1 MLRDAM
7 DELDLDASELRV
19 IEVLSDDDAERLEFP
34 GSPTIR
40 VDGVDVQDPDD
51 QLGNLTCRVYR
62 KRDGRIS
69 PLPDEHDVREALDRA
84 YGAGGTHGASPG

>member
-7 DELDLDASELRV
+7 DELGLDASELRV

-40 VDGVDVQDPDD
+40 VNGVDIQDPDGR
-51 QLGNLTCRVYR
+51 LGNLTCRVYR
-62 KRDGRIS
+62 KRDGRVS
-69 PLPDEHDVREALDRA
+69 PLPDVDDLRDALS
-84 YGAGGTHGASPG
+84 TPKKS